1 MGQGFPC
8 VQDTQANRWGGQSS
22 GLGVRQPPLPP
33 LVLGLLWASSEGR
46 CGHRGWSHM
55 NFVKLV
61 FFFFFA
67 LEPFLFRKAKMCSSH
82 TQEGYGLGAEVSVH
96 PVRAPSPCRFGSN
109 KGCGVMAP
117 KIKMVCVGGRV
128 GGRRG
133 VQKHWGVVRGGLDE
147 VSTGNAAG
155 ERPSH
160 NVSY

>member
-1 MGQGFPC
+1 
-8 VQDTQANRWGGQSS
+8 
-22 GLGVRQPPLPP
+22 
-33 LVLGLLWASSEGR
+33 
-46 CGHRGWSHM
+46 
-55 NFVKLV
+55 
-61 FFFFFA
+61 
-67 LEPFLFRKAKMCSSH
+67 
-82 TQEGYGLGAEVSVH
+82 
-96 PVRAPSPCRFGSN
+96 
-109 KGCGVMAP
+109 MAP